1 MWAFTVVL
9 ALVESAAATEGPAAE
24 APPAD
29 APPAEAAPEVDPR
42 QALDAAVALYAEGS
56 TVAARVRIQEILAL
70 GPSLDSAVR
79 VDALAW
85 LGDILFV
92 EQGLDAAR
100 EPFAALLAEDPDY
113 HLDRFTHADAVVDA
127 FEQVRASLRPPVTVP
142 PPLVRP
148 DPSPWPWLCLVPGGA
163 VYYPQKRV
171 GVGLAFGGAQA
182 LGFGASLWSRVEM
195 QQVQKRASDVREND
209 PEVER
214 LQGQYDRLKAVNVA
228 AVVVGWGA
236 YLTPVVWETSR
247 WGATATV
254 GVGPGGVRVGGR
266 F

>member
-1 MWAFTVVL
+1 MWVVAVVL
-9 ALVESAAATEGPAAE
+9 ALVESAAATEGPAPE
-24 APPAD
+24 DPPAGTE
-29 APPAEAAPEVDPR
+29 PQVDPR

-70 GPSLDSAVR
+70 GPALDPALR

-127 FEQVRASLRPPVTVP
+127 FEQVRASLRPAVVDP
-142 PPLVRP
+142 PPPVRP
-148 DPSPWPWLCLVPGGA
+148 EPGPWPWLCLVPGGA
-163 VYYPQKRV
+163 VYYPQQRL

-182 LGFGASLWSRVEM
+182 LGFGASLWSRLEM
-195 QQVQKRASDVREND
+195 QAVQKRASDVREND
-209 PEVER
+209 PEVEP
-214 LQGQYDRLKAVNVA
+214 LQRQYDRLKAVNIA
-228 AVVVGWGA
+228 GVVIGWGA

-247 WGATATV
+247 WGAGATV
-254 GVGPGGVRVGGR
+254 AVGPGGVRVDGR